1 MKVIFGGLGW
11 KPTRRS
17 CALVVKTKRPCRP
30 TEILRTPIVN
40 YLQVHQWVGAMVDVS
55 KSIYKRSSN
64 ADCAVKGAFDPAKI
78 TKSVEVLSLILSEF
92 IVRKRFALKQIR

>member
-1 MKVIFGGLGW
+1 
-11 KPTRRS
+11 
-17 CALVVKTKRPCRP
+17 
-30 TEILRTPIVN
+30 
-40 YLQVHQWVGAMVDVS
+40 MVDVS